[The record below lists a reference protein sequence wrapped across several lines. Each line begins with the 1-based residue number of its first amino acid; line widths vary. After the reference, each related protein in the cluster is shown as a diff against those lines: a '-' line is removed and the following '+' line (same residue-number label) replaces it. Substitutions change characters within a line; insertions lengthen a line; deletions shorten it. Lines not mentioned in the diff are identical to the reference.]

1 MTAIFLFSAQNGDT
15 SNNTSNFVITL
26 LEQLFHLDIE
36 KLSPSLLEMLSFVVR
51 KCAHMSEYAL
61 LCILWVLYMKE
72 AHFTK
77 AYMLAYGLTV
87 IYAVSDEI
95 HQDFIYKGN
104 KHLPFVNVDASFKEF
119 TIICTAPSKTFN
131 LAGLQTSN
139 ILFFNH
145 KLKEKFIKVKSSL
158 GFPVEPTIFGIEA
171 CKAAYN
177 HGDKWVDELVAYLDG
192 NIKYL
197 DGFLKKKLPMLK
209 MIKPQGLY
217 LVWVDFSALQMT
229 HEELEAFMVN
239 EAKLWLDEGYIFG
252 VGGAGFERFN
262 LAMPRCLLV
271 QALDNL
277 YQALKNRQLI

>member
-95 HQDFIYKGN
+95 HQDLFIRGI
-104 KHLPFVNVDASFKEF
+104 S
-119 TIICTAPSKTFN
+119 TF
-131 LAGLQTSN
+131 LL
-139 ILFFNH
+139 L
-145 KLKEKFIKVKSSL
+145 
-158 GFPVEPTIFGIEA
+158 
-171 CKAAYN
+171 
-177 HGDKWVDELVAYLDG
+177 
-192 NIKYL
+192 
-197 DGFLKKKLPMLK
+197 ML
-209 MIKPQGLY
+209 
-217 LVWVDFSALQMT
+217 
-229 HEELEAFMVN
+229 
-239 EAKLWLDEGYIFG
+239 
-252 VGGAGFERFN
+252 
-262 LAMPRCLLV
+262 MPH
-271 QALDNL
+271 
-277 YQALKNRQLI
+277 LKNLQLFVQHQVRLSIWRVYRRLIYYF